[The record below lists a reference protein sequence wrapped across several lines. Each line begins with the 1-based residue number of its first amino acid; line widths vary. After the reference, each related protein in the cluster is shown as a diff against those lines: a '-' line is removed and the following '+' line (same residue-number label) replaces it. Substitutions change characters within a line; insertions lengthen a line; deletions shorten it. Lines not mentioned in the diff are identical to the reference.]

1 METVLVISSV
11 ALHSVVSSI
20 FLFDLYTVSQRTNK
34 FKWAILLLCLPFA
47 SVYLY
52 SKTRKR
58 NRPHNG
64 KITKHKVLARE
75 QRHEY
80 EQMSA

>member
-11 ALHSVVSSI
+11 AHSILSSI
-20 FLFDLYTVSQRTNK
+20 FLFDLYTASQRPNK
-34 FKWAILLLCLPFA
+34 FHWALFLLFLPVI

-52 SKTRKR
+52 SKSRKR

-64 KITKHKVLARE
+64 KIVKHKLLARE
-75 QRHEY
+75 QQHEY
-80 EQMSA
+80 EKMSA